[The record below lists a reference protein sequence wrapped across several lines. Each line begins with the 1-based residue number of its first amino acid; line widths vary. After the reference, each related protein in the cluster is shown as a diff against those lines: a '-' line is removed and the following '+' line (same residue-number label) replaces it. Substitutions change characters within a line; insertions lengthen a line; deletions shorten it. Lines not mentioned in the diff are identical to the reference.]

1 MKRIEIGPDVLDLL
15 PEAVSG
21 LLAGDSER
29 VVLVGDPTPIPREGK
44 ELKGLVESRF
54 AETFLV
60 ERAVIGDPKHEL
72 PADEE
77 ALDEAE
83 AAVSGVDCVVVVGS
97 GTISDVCKVATS
109 RARSMPLEL
118 RAARGQRYSSKAAP
132 QR

>member
-1 MKRIEIGPDVLDLL
+1 M
-15 PEAVSG
+15 
-21 LLAGDSER
+21 
-29 VVLVGDPTPIPREGK
+29 LVGDPTPIPREGK

-83 AAVSGVDCVVVVGS
+83 AAVSGADCVVVVGS
-97 GTISDVCKVATS
+97 GTISNVCNVATS
-109 RARSMPLEL
+109 RARGMPLE
-118 RAARGQRYSSKAAP
+118 
-132 QR
+132 